1 VVKNFCAAL
10 LFGLKLG
17 RVLNGSTTAKGI
29 CVVSQ
34 YIDKLQASQVA
45 SDVAESVQYQG
56 RKAVREGSEQRRQAI
71 LEAAL
76 RIIVR
81 DGVRAVR
88 HRSVAA
94 EAAVPLSAT
103 TYYFKDIND
112 LITDTFALFVERSAA
127 TMSAFW
133 VGAETQLRQIER
145 GDAQDL
151 ESRQQLLEQIVA
163 MAVAYVSGQLS
174 DKRDSLL
181 AEQAFRLEALLNPGL
196 LELAAAHRKILYQG
210 VDRLFLVLGS
220 QQPAED
226 AKVLTGMILQME
238 YQGLLDGVDKLN
250 VDEMRALL
258 RRYLRL
264 VMGL

>member
-1 VVKNFCAAL
+1 L
-10 LFGLKLG
+10 
-17 RVLNGSTTAKGI
+17 
-29 CVVSQ
+29 SQ
-34 YIDKLQASQVA
+34 KFDQLSASQVA

-56 RKAVREGSEQRRQAI
+56 RKTSREGSEQRRQAI
-71 LEAAL
+71 LDGAL

-88 HRSVAA
+88 HRAVAA

-127 TMSAFW
+127 RMSAFW
-133 VGAETQLRQIER
+133 ANAEKQLREIENAIGR
-145 GDAQDL
+145 DV

-163 MAVAYVSGQLS
+163 MAVAYVCGQLS
-174 DKRDSLL
+174 GNRDSLL

-210 VDRLFLVLGS
+210 VDRFFRVLGS
-220 QQPAED
+220 QQPDED

-238 YQGLLDGVDKLN
+238 YQGLLDGLDNLRL
-250 VDEMRALL
+250 DEMRALL